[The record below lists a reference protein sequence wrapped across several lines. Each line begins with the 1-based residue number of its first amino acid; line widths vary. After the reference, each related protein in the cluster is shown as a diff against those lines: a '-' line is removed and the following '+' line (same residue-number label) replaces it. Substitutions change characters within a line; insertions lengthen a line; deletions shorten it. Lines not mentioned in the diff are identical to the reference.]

1 MNVAV
6 TLRPEAEADIRE
18 AHAILESARQGS
30 GVRFDNQ
37 VAGILQRLEIMPE
50 LYGVISLDVRAARVK
65 RFRYVIYYAFLGDR
79 VEVLAVLHGSR
90 DPSAWQSRA

>member
-1 MNVAV
+1 MNVVV

-30 GVRFDNQ
+30 GSKFSRQ
-37 VAGILQRLEIMPE
+37 VAGVLERLEVMPE
-50 LYGVISLDVRAARVK
+50 LYGTVWRDVRAARVK
-65 RFRYVIYYAFLGDR
+65 RFRYVIYYTFLGDR